1 MRPSVPVF
9 VRVLTRSEL
18 KLETH
23 AAVVPR
29 PLKGPIRS
37 DKKQPTLIQTL
48 RAEKEKNGDRYPS
61 NVRIEPVLQ
70 RHLLA
75 KVEAEARK
83 QLLSMLKEH

>member
-1 MRPSVPVF
+1 MRPSLPVL

-18 KLETH
+18 KLETQ
-23 AAVVPR
+23 AAIVPR

-37 DKKQPTLIQTL
+37 DKKRPTLIQTL
-48 RAEKEKNGDRYPS
+48 KAEKEKNGKRYPS

-75 KVEAEARK
+75 KVEPEARK
-83 QLLSMLKEH
+83 QLLSMLREH